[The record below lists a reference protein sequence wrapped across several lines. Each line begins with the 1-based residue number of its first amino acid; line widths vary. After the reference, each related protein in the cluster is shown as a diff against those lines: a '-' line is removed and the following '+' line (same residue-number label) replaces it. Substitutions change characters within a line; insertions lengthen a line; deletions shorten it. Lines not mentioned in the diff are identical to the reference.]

1 MCWEKFIRLVPVP
14 HMGYAWLLQ
23 TSNQLRLIGDL
34 IVFDFY
40 LNYIDIILADVF
52 VFETYCYQTTI

>member
-1 MCWEKFIRLVPVP
+1 
-14 HMGYAWLLQ
+14 MGYAWLLQ

-40 LNYIDIILADVF
+40 KNYIDIILADVF